1 MSYDYLIVFLVVIS
15 NLCLA
20 FILYF
25 KSPRRLANRAFF
37 LFLVCIV
44 VWVISNSL
52 ENEPLL
58 AKYAELLLRIDF
70 VVAPWIFYFFAVF
83 CLDFPEPFA
92 RLSMSRLVLL
102 SVPIT
107 VMSISSFSNMVINNI
122 GLHNEVV
129 RFEPGRLYVL
139 YSVTIFGYAIVACS
153 IQILKYV
160 RFRGIKR
167 AQILYVLVGF
177 SVSAFIATITNLI
190 MPLVLGPSISLARL
204 GISGVLVLTTL
215 TSYAIVKYRLMDVT
229 VIIRKSLVYTIS
241 ISVLLAVAIA
251 LVIGLPKAFPDMPEH
266 RAVAISVLAILLA
279 LLALGP
285 LVRSI
290 REIAETILLKD
301 QQRHRE
307 ALRTFSR
314 AATRLSSLDKL
325 ADLIV
330 STVVE
335 ATQVKKTAL
344 WLLGRT
350 PREYRPRA
358 SRGLGGISRE
368 AERGRLTS
376 RSKIIGHLR
385 RVREVVIR
393 EELER
398 ILPSEE
404 FQGLNEDFQRL
415 EAEVCVPILDGRK
428 LIGLITLSSK
438 PRGIYS
444 DEDVEW
450 LTTLANQSA
459 VALQNAQLHQEVVW
473 MKEYNESILENME
486 SGMITVDPE
495 GKIAVFNPAAERLTG
510 LSAGDVV
517 GKRVHVLGPDLS
529 EPLTAALNGGKL
541 SSHLERTLSV
551 PGASPIP
558 LIFSTSLLH
567 DRRNEKSGAVMVFSD
582 LSQVKE
588 LEEEKDRAQRLASV
602 GELAADLAHEI
613 KNPLVSIRTFTE
625 LLPERFSD
633 EAFREHFLEVA
644 GGEIARIDSLVTQLC
659 QLARR
664 PSSRLEAVDLRLL
677 LEETLS
683 LLSAQMEG
691 QGVQVLRRYSDS
703 MPPLRGDGG
712 ELRQVFLN
720 VLKNSLEAMPEG
732 GMLRVDT
739 LCGEDG
745 GGKRCSEVR
754 ISDTGVGIPQ
764 EYAGRIFDPFFT
776 TKEKGTGLGLTI
788 CHRLIESYGGD
799 LRVENNP
806 ESPGVIVT
814 LRFPIQEEHVP

>member
-1 MSYDYLIVFLVVIS
+1 MLVIVSGAI
-15 NLCLA
+15 A
-20 FILYF
+20 Y
-25 KSPRRLANRAFF
+25 FF
-37 LFLVCIV
+37 LNIKGK
-44 VWVISNSL
+44 INI
-52 ENEPLL
+52 PP
-58 AKYAELLLRIDF
+58 IDNF
-70 VVAPWIFYFFAVF
+70 
-83 CLDFPEPFA
+83 
-92 RLSMSRLVLL
+92 
-102 SVPIT
+102 
-107 VMSISSFSNMVINNI
+107 
-122 GLHNEVV
+122 
-129 RFEPGRLYVL
+129 
-139 YSVTIFGYAIVACS
+139 
-153 IQILKYV
+153 
-160 RFRGIKR
+160 
-167 AQILYVLVGF
+167 
-177 SVSAFIATITNLI
+177 
-190 MPLVLGPSISLARL
+190 L
-204 GISGVLVLTTL
+204 GIAFTSIV
-215 TSYAIVKYRLMDVT
+215 SYAIVKHRLMDVT
-229 VIIRKSLVYTIS
+229 VVIRKSLVYTIS
-241 ISVLLAVAIA
+241 ISVLLVAIIS
-251 LVIGLPKAFPDMPEH
+251 LVIGLPKAFPNMTEQQTV
-266 RAVAISVLAILLA
+266 AVSVLAILLA

-301 QQRHRE
+301 QQRYRE
-307 ALRTFSR
+307 ALRSFSR
-314 AATRLSSLDKL
+314 AATRLSSLDKS

-335 ATQVKKTAL
+335 ATQVRKAAL
-344 WLLGRT
+344 WLLGRS
-350 PREYRPRA
+350 PNEYRLRA
-358 SRGLGGISRE
+358 SRGLKRIS
-368 AERGRLTS
+368 AGQAGPPRLTP
-376 RSKIIGHLR
+376 RSKVIAYLR
-385 RVREVVIR
+385 HVREVIIR

-398 ILPSEE
+398 FLPSEE
-404 FQGLNEDFQRL
+404 FQGLNEDFRRL
-415 EAEVCVPILDGRK
+415 EAEVCVPIFDGRK

-438 PRGIYS
+438 PRGVYS
-444 DEDVEW
+444 DEDVGW

-529 EPLTAALNGGKL
+529 EPITAALNGGKL

-567 DRRNEKSGAVMVFSD
+567 DRRSEKSGAVMVFSD

-633 EAFREHFLEVA
+633 EAFRERFLEVA

-664 PSSRLEAVDLRLL
+664 PPSRLEAVDLRLL
-677 LEETLS
+677 LEEMLS

-691 QGVQVLRRYSDS
+691 QGVQILRRYSDS

-745 GGKRCSEVR
+745 REKRCSEVR